1 MNKLTTCGLTLL
13 LAMTLTACFGKKDKG
28 PIAQER
34 ERLSSK
40 GEEMRSD
47 GEKLIKEG
55 QALQNSAR
63 ESRVVANSQ
72 RTQADILTSQGR
84 TEEAT
89 QLRQQADQHEAHAA
103 AADKEGREKEDQGLN
118 QIGSGQNY
126 QNRMDSLE
134 KQRERINK

>member
-1 MNKLTTCGLTLL
+1 MS
-13 LAMTLTACFGKKDKG
+13 LTACFGKKDKG

-40 GEEMRSD
+40 GKEMTSEA
-47 GEKLIKEG
+47 EKLIKEG

-72 RTQADILTSQGR
+72 RRQADILASQGK
-84 TEEAT
+84 TEEAA
-89 QLRQQADQHEAHAA
+89 QLRQQADQHEANAT
-103 AADKEGREKEDQGLN
+103 AADNEGREKEAQGLN

-134 KQRERINK
+134 KQGERINK